1 MITKRERASKNRK
14 RMAKATIKSQQ
25 KKGIYKKKT

>member
-1 MITKRERASKNRK
+1 MTNKQRKMANRK

-25 KKGIYKKKT
+25 KRGIYKKVN